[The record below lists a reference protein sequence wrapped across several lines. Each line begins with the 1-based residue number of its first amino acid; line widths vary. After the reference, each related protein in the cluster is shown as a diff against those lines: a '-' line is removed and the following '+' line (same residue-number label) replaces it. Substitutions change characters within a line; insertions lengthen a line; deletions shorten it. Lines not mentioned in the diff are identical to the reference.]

1 MRVTLRNTLL
11 NSVSDEI
18 VIEHFMQFV
27 FCRRRSGKWYV
38 QLHIEQ
44 DTLLTQLFEVMDTD
58 VAHHLK
64 VAQKQSA
71 AIGKGGVHQEGIHV
85 EGWV

>member
-1 MRVTLRNTLL
+1 MALRNTLL
-11 NSVSDEI
+11 NGFADEI

-85 EGWV
+85 EGWG

>member
-1 MRVTLRNTLL
+1 MRMTLRNTLL
-11 NSVSDEI
+11 NRVADEI

-27 FCRRRSGKWYV
+27 FCRRRSGKWHV
-38 QLHIEQ
+38 ELDVEQ
-44 DTLLTQLFEVMDTD
+44 DTLLTHLFEVMDAN

-85 EGWV
+85 EGWG

>member
-1 MRVTLRNTLL
+1 MRMALRNTLL
-11 NSVSDEI
+11 NGVADEI

-27 FCRRRSGKWYV
+27 FCRSRRGKWHV

-44 DTLLTQLFEVMDTD
+44 DPLLAQLFEVMNADI
-58 VAHHLK
+58 AHHLK

-71 AIGKGGVHQEGIHV
+71 AIGKSGVHQEGIHI
-85 EGWV
+85 EGLG

>member
-1 MRVTLRNTLL
+1 
-11 NSVSDEI
+11 
-18 VIEHFMQFV
+18 
-27 FCRRRSGKWYV
+27 
-38 QLHIEQ
+38 
-44 DTLLTQLFEVMDTD
+44 LLTQLFEVMDAD

-85 EGWV
+85 EGW